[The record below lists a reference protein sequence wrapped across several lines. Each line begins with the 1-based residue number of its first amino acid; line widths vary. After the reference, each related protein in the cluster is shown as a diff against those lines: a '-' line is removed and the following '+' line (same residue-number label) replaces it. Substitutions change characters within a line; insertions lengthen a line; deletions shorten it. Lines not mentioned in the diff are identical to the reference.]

1 MPAATWITQTY
12 KLHLSES
19 PYTLHGVKAR
29 YFYIRACIAE
39 GNLGNNAQAC
49 KTQPKAQE
57 LACENTDWVIPDLE
71 ALHECVILIFF
82 FFSLM
87 YRLYYI
93 HRIYYIHRK
102 VSLESQTINLG
113 IKKTNHFLSTFILS
127 SSLERQ
133 QEATTMCEKG
143 VAKRPSGA
151 CVACYIY
158 HRGKELFH

>member
-39 GNLGNNAQAC
+39 GNLGNNAQTC

-71 ALHECVILIFF
+71 ALHECVILIFILF
-82 FFSLM
+82 FFTAVQNIFLF
-87 YRLYYI
+87 LK
-93 HRIYYIHRK
+93 HRK
-102 VSLESQTINLG
+102 VSVESQTINLG

-133 QEATTMCEKG
+133 QEAATMCEKG

>member
-93 HRIYYIHRK
+93 HRIYYIIYTEKSHW
-102 VSLESQTINLG
+102 
-113 IKKTNHFLSTFILS
+113 NHKL
-127 SSLERQ
+127 
-133 QEATTMCEKG
+133 
-143 VAKRPSGA
+143 
-151 CVACYIY
+151 
-158 HRGKELFH
+158 